1 MSRRPMLLAPS
12 YRTVRQAQWILY
24 STNDVIELLH
34 TLRMSK
40 LRRCGWGLVFP
51 LAVAAM
57 GQQKQAPFVFR
68 TNTRLVQINVVVD
81 GHDGPVEGLKAE
93 DFTVND
99 NGKQRK
105 IQVFS
110 ADSASVRS
118 AASKA
123 ADAGDTAPASDVTR
137 FSNTRARTDNMVVVL
152 LDAINSADGT
162 ERVTGTPAWTSSMS
176 FALAKR
182 STRQFLEKMP
192 PGLSVALYGLDE
204 RLRVLSDFTT
214 DRQLLLAALQA
225 YGPATVQGIG
235 TTNDTTDVPSDD
247 FNHLL
252 AQEERE
258 YVNDMIHARQIQGTV
273 PALHAIAQHLA
284 GLPGR
289 ISLVWILNRPPLSGA
304 VVEAALGRDNIAV
317 YPVDARG
324 LMAWDLQFG
333 ANYPP
338 GFRAVLQS
346 QPEAL
351 PVFEDIAR
359 ETGGRAFINTN
370 DIAGALQTASTDSE
384 ASYTLGFYVDASS
397 LDNRFHQIK
406 VKVHGKHL
414 EARYPHGYWA
424 LKDAHGDSPRSLAE
438 LAAGLDAALRSP
450 LQASALSVDGHLVH
464 TPQGLELDA
473 TVGIQPLRLTQ
484 ANGQRTGALV
494 IETVAEDAT
503 GKPLQS
509 GRITLNLDFTEATYQ
524 RNLKTGLRFQQMI
537 DLAPGAVSLHVI
549 AQDAA
554 SGVLGSVI
562 IPLSPASPQP

>member
-1 MSRRPMLLAPS
+1 MLLAPS

-93 DFTVND
+93 DFTVHD

-494 IETVAEDAT
+494 IETVAEDAS

>member
-93 DFTVND
+93 DFTVHD

-494 IETVAEDAT
+494 IETVAEDAS

-554 SGVLGSVI
+554 PGVLGSV
-562 IPLSPASPQP
+562 

>member
-1 MSRRPMLLAPS
+1 MPLAPS

-40 LRRCGWGLVFP
+40 LRHCGWGLVFP

-93 DFTVND
+93 DFTVDD

-105 IQVFS
+105 IQAFS
-110 ADSASVRS
+110 ADSASARS
-118 AASKA
+118 AASGA
-123 ADAGDTAPASDVTR
+123 AAPTDTSGAAPATDVTK

-162 ERVTGTPAWTSSMS
+162 EHSGGAPAWTSSMS
-176 FALAKR
+176 FALAKHGAQ
-182 STRQFLEKMP
+182 QFLEKMP
-192 PGLSVALYGLDE
+192 AGLSVALYGLDE

-214 DRQLLLAALQA
+214 DRQQLLAALKA
-225 YGPATVQGIG
+225 YSPATLQGIG
-235 TTNDTTDVPSDD
+235 SDNDTTDTPGD
-247 FNHLL
+247 FDNLNRQ
-252 AQEERE
+252 ARRQ
-258 YVNDMIHARQIQGTV
+258 YMYNMVHARQIQGTV

-333 ANYPP
+333 ADYPP

-359 ETGGRAFINTN
+359 ETGGRAFINSN
-370 DIAGALQTASTDSE
+370 DIAGALKTAATDSE

-424 LKDAHGDSPRSLAE
+424 LKDAHGDTPRSVAE

-473 TVGIQPLRLTQ
+473 TVGIQAVRIAQ
-484 ANGQRTGALV
+484 ANGQRTGTLV

-509 GRITLNLDFTEATYQ
+509 GRITLNLDFTETTYQ
-524 RNLKTGLRFQQMI
+524 HTLKSGLHFQQMI
-537 DLAPGAVSLHVI
+537 DLAPGAMSLHVI

-554 SGVLGSVI
+554 SGALGSVI
-562 IPLSPASPQP
+562 IPLSPSSPQP

>member
-93 DFTVND
+93 DFTVHD

-494 IETVAEDAT
+494 IETVAEDAS

>member
-1 MSRRPMLLAPS
+1 MRKWLCSAWVVL
-12 YRTVRQAQWILY
+12 
-24 STNDVIELLH
+24 
-34 TLRMSK
+34 
-40 LRRCGWGLVFP
+40 FP
-51 LAVAAM
+51 LAVTAL
-57 GQQKQAPFVFR
+57 GQQKKAPFVFR
-68 TNTRLVQINVVVD
+68 ANTRLVQINVVVD
-81 GHDGPVEGLKAE
+81 GRQGPVEGLQAG
-93 DFTVND
+93 DFSITD

-110 ADSASVRS
+110 ADSASLRN
-118 AASKA
+118 A
-123 ADAGDTAPASDVTR
+123 ADAPAPPGADAAASSPAVTK

-162 ERVTGTPAWTSSMS
+162 ERVAGTPAWTSSMS

-182 STRQFLEKMP
+182 STRQFLDKMP

-214 DRQLLLAALQA
+214 DRQQLLAALQA
-225 YGPATVQGIG
+225 YGPATMQGVG
-235 TTNDTTDVPSDD
+235 SVNDTTDVPSDD

-252 AQEERE
+252 AQEEKE
-258 YVNDMIHARQIQGTV
+258 YENIMIHARQIQGTV
-273 PALHAIAQHLA
+273 PALHAIAQHLV

-289 ISLVWILNRPPLSGA
+289 ISLVWIMTRPPLSGA

-324 LMAWDLQFG
+324 LMSWDLQFG

-359 ETGGRAFINTN
+359 ETGGRAFVNTN
-370 DIAGALQTASTDSE
+370 DIAGALRTAATDSE
-384 ASYTLGFYVDASS
+384 ASYTLGFYVDAAA

-424 LKDAHGDSPRSLAE
+424 LQDAHGDSPRSVAA

-450 LQASALSVDGHLVH
+450 LEASALPVAGHLLH
-464 TPQGLELDA
+464 TGQGLELDA
-473 TVGIQPLRLTQ
+473 TVGIQSMRIAQ
-484 ANGQRTGALV
+484 VNGQRTGTLV
-494 IETVAEDAT
+494 IETVAEDAA

-509 GRITLNLDFTEATYQ
+509 GRITLNLDFTEAVYQ
-524 RNLKTGLRFQQMI
+524 HNLKTGLRFQQMI
-537 DLAPGAVSLHVI
+537 DLAPGSVSLHVI
-549 AQDAA
+549 AQDAV
-554 SGVLGSVI
+554 SGALGSVI
-562 IPLSPASPQP
+562 IPLSVPPPH

>member
-1 MSRRPMLLAPS
+1 MLLAPS

-494 IETVAEDAT
+494 IETVAEDAS

>member
-1 MSRRPMLLAPS
+1 MLLAPS